1 MGGKYTHPLRRVLS
15 YSILLSVQRL
25 TDVDPERNAELELDG
40 EFVARVYKLRVNK
53 IWYKELS
60 PRKSRSKR
68 YRPINLAQVRDY
80 GKRIGPTYYN
90 SRMVHGYAQYLIR
103 RLIFTIITER
113 ATLQCTALKITAGVL
128 IVLLNAGVQF
138 HCILVLYKIS

>member
-1 MGGKYTHPLRRVLS
+1 M
-15 YSILLSVQRL
+15 
-25 TDVDPERNAELELDG
+25 DPERNAELELDG
-40 EFVARVYKLRVNK
+40 EFVARVYKIRVNK
-53 IWYKELS
+53 IRYKELS

-80 GKRIGPTYYN
+80 DKRIGPTYYN
-90 SRMVHGYAQYLIR
+90 RRMVHGYAQYLIR